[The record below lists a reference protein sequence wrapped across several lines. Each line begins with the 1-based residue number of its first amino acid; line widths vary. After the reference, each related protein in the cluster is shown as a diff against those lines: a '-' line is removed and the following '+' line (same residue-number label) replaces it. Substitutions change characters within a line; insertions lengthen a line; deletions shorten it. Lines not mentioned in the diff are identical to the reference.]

1 MKKKADGGGTSRVSP
16 VTYIDHALSLS
27 LQKTKTYYTHSSS
40 LSLSLAEYPTLRQR
54 AVSILPR
61 KMSSPYPN
69 IYQIEEIFS
78 NRDTPSVFNAHLA
91 DHVDVTVVGKDFH
104 ISGNYKSKQA
114 FHEEI
119 FARVAAA
126 LKEETIRTEVV
137 RVIGRGDSA
146 WAAVESLATATS
158 KYGESDRSS
167 TRELLHA
174 YSFCNG
180 NFIPLRLIRGRG
192 LFRHALPCG
201 VCGLG
206 AVRLAGED
214 RADEGVL

>member
-1 MKKKADGGGTSRVSP
+1 
-16 VTYIDHALSLS
+16 
-27 LQKTKTYYTHSSS
+27 
-40 LSLSLAEYPTLRQR
+40 
-54 AVSILPR
+54 
-61 KMSSPYPN
+61 MSSPYPN

-158 KYGESDRSS
+158 KYDTPYHVEFVDLVRFDSQGKIAQMKEFFDSGHIHKHVEHHESQQQ
-167 TRELLHA
+167 A
-174 YSFCNG
+174 K
-180 NFIPLRLIRGRG
+180 
-192 LFRHALPCG
+192 
-201 VCGLG
+201 
-206 AVRLAGED
+206 
-214 RADEGVL
+214 